1 MSSLSF
7 RQSDLWKVPR
17 SFSSHSSPSK
27 LVLSTCSRPAGKD
40 PPQPPVWLFSSQLPK
55 PRLPQQFPR
64 VLLCHPGCQNWAHL
78 LGKEVKGRVM
88 VGCHTMPYSWPA
100 GPLWIQKSL
109 PAVCPALL
117 AWGLGD
123 KHFFF
128 LGELTTIKDHYGNG
142 QRFIQGAVG
151 MPRMQALT
159 QTRV

>member
-1 MSSLSF
+1 MEEPFLCHRNELRKESDGFRSPLSSLSF
-7 RQSDLWKVPR
+7 RQSDLWKVPC

-88 VGCHTMPYSWPA
+88 GGLPYHA
-100 GPLWIQKSL
+100 I
-109 PAVCPALL
+109 LL
-117 AWGLGD
+117 ACR
-123 KHFFF
+123 
-128 LGELTTIKDHYGNG
+128 TTLDSEVP
-142 QRFIQGAVG
+142 ASCVPSPVG
-151 MPRMQALT
+151 MG
-159 QTRV
+159 TRG